1 MKFGCRSVQFWFS
14 AVIHSTETTAERDI
28 GRYGCYWLLL
38 IFLAF
43 TSAGNAR
50 ATTLEEAETAYAEGR
65 YLEAA
70 QIAEKVGGAGGFAL
84 AANSLNIHAFHYA
97 EKEEQSR
104 LFRHAMGLAERA
116 IEIDPKNLRG
126 RFELA
131 RAMGKYAQ
139 GIGRVKAMNE
149 KYVEQIREHLEVA
162 LSLDDDLADAHLALG
177 SWHAGLIEV
186 MGSFLAGFLY
196 DANRKDAIFHIERAL
211 ELDREGI
218 DIHYGSANGFL
229 ALGEQK
235 YRKRAEGLLS
245 RVAELSVQ
253 EIYQV
258 DIQEKAVQRINEL
271 NSPKESHNQFH
282 DR

>member
-1 MKFGCRSVQFWFS
+1 MT
-14 AVIHSTETTAERDI
+14 HSTKTTAERDI
-28 GRYGCYWLLL
+28 GRCGCYWLLL

-43 TSAGNAR
+43 ISAGNAR
-50 ATTLEEAETAYAEGR
+50 ATTLEEVETAYAEGR

-70 QIAEKVGGAGGFAL
+70 QIAEKIGGASGFAL
-84 AANSLNIHAFHYA
+84 AANSLNIHALHYA

-104 LFRHAMGLAERA
+104 LFLHAMGLAERA
-116 IEIDPKNLRG
+116 IEIDPKSLRG
-126 RFELA
+126 RFELV

-139 GIGRVKAMNE
+139 GIGRVKAMTE
-149 KYVEQIREHLEVA
+149 KHAERIQEHLEVA
-162 LSLDDDLADAHLALG
+162 LSLDEGFADAHLALG
-177 SWHAGLIEV
+177 SWHAGLIEA

-196 DANRKDAIFHIERAL
+196 GANRKDAIFHIERAL
-211 ELDREGI
+211 ELNRDDI

-235 YRKRAEGLLS
+235 YRKRAEVLLS

-271 NSPKESHNQFH
+271 NSLKEPHNQFH
-282 DR
+282 NR